1 MKEISQKLSAKQI
14 LQITNTLRTIG
25 LKSSHIGTKLINKS
39 IQYILINNFDFFTL
53 EEIYNHLHNIY
64 NFNERTIKSNINN
77 AITNRNIKK
86 SKDNFHSHWKYVPIP
101 REYKP
106 FLYAGNY
113 LLILIQHSNQD
124 R

>member
-53 EEIYNHLHNIY
+53 
-64 NFNERTIKSNINN
+64 NERTIKSNINN

-86 SKDNFHSHWKYVPIP
+86 SKDNFQKVFGY
-101 REYKP
+101 EYDSYTFEPKS
-106 FLYAGNY
+106 FLEEVSRTIYM
-113 LLILIQHSNQD
+113 
-124 R
+124 

>member
-77 AITNRNIKK
+77 AITNRDIKK
-86 SKDNFHSHWKYVPIP
+86 SKDNFQKVFGY
-101 REYKP
+101 EYDSYTFEPKS
-106 FLYAGNY
+106 FLEEISRIIYM
-113 LLILIQHSNQD
+113 S
-124 R
+124 